1 MIIGVDFDGT
11 LCRNKFPDI
20 GEANTE
26 LISQLKEA
34 RENGDTVILT
44 TCRRDDQLQAAVE
57 WCRDQGLEF
66 DLVNENLPALIE
78 KYGGDCRKICCD
90 ILLDDKAVPF
100 TFGERLDLTK
110 RSKEDGNMETR
121 KTPERDLRQL
131 RSVCTQFETR
141 EDDGAPHISGYF
153 AVFGSDYEI
162 GPGMSE
168 SIAPG
173 AFSKTLGGDV
183 RALTNHDTTL
193 VLGRNTAGTL
203 ELREDSHGLWGDVRI
218 NPNDTDAMN
227 TYERVK
233 RGDVDQ
239 CSFGF
244 NIIDEETEFRDD
256 GSVHWTIREVELF
269 EVSVCTFPAYKETN
283 VSARSAQRDQL
294 MAERLADWKQA
305 RKAKLL
311 RQSAD

>member
-1 MIIGVDFDGT
+1 M
-11 LCRNKFPDI
+11 PDKMMT
-20 GEANTE
+20 A
-26 LISQLKEA
+26 S
-34 RENGDTVILT
+34 
-44 TCRRDDQLQAAVE
+44 RD
-57 WCRDQGLEF
+57 
-66 DLVNENLPALIE
+66 N
-78 KYGGDCRKICCD
+78 
-90 ILLDDKAVPF
+90 
-100 TFGERLDLTK
+100 
-110 RSKEDGNMETR
+110 
-121 KTPERDLRQL
+121 RQV
-131 RSVCTQFETR
+131 RSVSTQFETR
-141 EDDGAPHISGYF
+141 EDGGELHISGYF
-153 AVFGSDYEI
+153 AVFNSDYEI

-168 SIAPG
+168 SVAPG

-218 NPNDTDAMN
+218 NPKDSDAMN

-283 VSARSAQRDQL
+283 VSAREAQRETLQ
-294 MAERLADWKQA
+294 ASRLESWKQA
-305 RKAKLL
+305 RKAKLI
-311 RQSAD
+311 RAE

>member
-1 MIIGVDFDGT
+1 MIIVCDFDGT
-11 LCRNKFPDI
+11 LCRNEWPEI
-20 GEANTE
+20 GDANDA
-26 LISQLKEA
+26 LISQLTDA
-34 RENGDTVILT
+34 RANGDTVILS
-44 TCRRDDQLQAAVE
+44 TCRSGERLEEAVA
-57 WCRDQGLEF
+57 WCRDRGLEF
-66 DLVNENLPALIE
+66 DLVNENTQERIDR
-78 KYGGDCRKICCD
+78 YGGDSRKISGD
-90 ILLDDKAVPF
+90 IYLDDRAVPF
-100 TFGERLDLTK
+100 TFGERLELT
-110 RSKEDGNMETR
+110 RSAKGDGTMGESRTESR
-121 KTPERDLRQL
+121 ERRQL

-153 AVFGSDYEI
+153 AVFNSDYEI

-168 SIAPG
+168 SVAPG

-203 ELREDSHGLWGDVRI
+203 ELKEDSHGLWGDIRI
-218 NPNDTDAMN
+218 NPNDSDAMN

-244 NIIDEETEFRDD
+244 NIVDEETEFRDD

-283 VSARSAQRDQL
+283 VSAREAQREQL
-294 MAERLADWKQA
+294 MADRLRDWKAA
-305 RKAKLL
+305 RKAKLT
-311 RQSAD
+311 RSTNE